1 MLRAGVHFKML
12 KNTNFTK
19 HIMAW
24 CSHQGISLEETTWW
38 HGSQE
43 SLGEVAIHQ
52 TERIG
57 TDAVA
62 SSIAL
67 DRVSLFARATA
78 ASLAL
83 LAASPRGQST

>member
-1 MLRAGVHFKML
+1 M
-12 KNTNFTK
+12 
-19 HIMAW
+19 MAW
-24 CSHQGISLEETTWW
+24 CSHQEISLEETTWW

-43 SLGEVAIHQ
+43 SLREVAIHQ
-52 TERIG
+52 TEQIE

-83 LAASPRGQST
+83 LAASPRGEST